1 MSERY
6 AFIAAEQAEPG
17 SPYDINKMSLAPPT
31 GHLV

>member
-17 SPYDINKMSLAPPT
+17 SPYDINKMCLW
-31 GHLV
+31 LEV